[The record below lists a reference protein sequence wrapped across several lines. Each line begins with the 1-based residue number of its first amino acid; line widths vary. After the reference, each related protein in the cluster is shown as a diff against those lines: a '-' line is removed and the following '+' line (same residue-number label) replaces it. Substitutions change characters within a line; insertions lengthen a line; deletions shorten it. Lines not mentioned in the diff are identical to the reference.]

1 MIFVLP
7 SFGFITNVC
16 WLDEGNPQNYGF
28 FYTGAVIDYT
38 KTEPIIYRPP
48 SDDGSI
54 KFLRTPQYDTD
65 WLSGKLLMIVLNDK
79 WLWVFL
85 FV

>member
-1 MIFVLP
+1 MDIVHEILVIIIP
-7 SFGFITNVC
+7 HFGQVGDYLFWFIINKISE
-16 WLDEGNPQNYGF
+16 LDEGNPQNLGF

-65 WLSGKLLMIVLNDK
+65 WLSGK
-79 WLWVFL
+79 
-85 FV
+85 